1 MQRYS
6 FATSYKIVNF
16 QYYLAQGIT
25 LNLILALL
33 LFALHT
39 TNDLITITLLLL
51 FYNFQL
57 QSFT

>member
-16 QYYLAQGIT
+16 QYYLT